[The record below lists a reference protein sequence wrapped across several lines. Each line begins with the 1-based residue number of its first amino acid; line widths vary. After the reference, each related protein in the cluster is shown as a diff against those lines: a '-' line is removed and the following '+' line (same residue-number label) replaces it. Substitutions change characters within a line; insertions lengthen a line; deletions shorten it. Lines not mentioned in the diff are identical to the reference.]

1 MASADNSAPAP
12 DLAGGPPGDMASR
25 PPEPVTSMAPIANP
39 EDMSPEER
47 ERIYGHRYDSMAPA
61 FTRRVRHYRQHGYWR
76 PRAIYY
82 KLAHRPR
89 RHGGAL
95 TAKTLAPAASTAL
108 KPAITAAPTPAPTP
122 APTKAAD
129 RLTQLQSKLAGP
141 IAQGA
146 VLATADD
153 LAAGKPG
160 AVTLSLPATL
170 LSQLRTE
177 AAKLDLAQS
186 ASRVE
191 IHATLT
197 GDGYTITPSGDQIGH
212 PQFNQPLNFT
222 WQAQPIAGAVAGPL
236 KAQVVAQLH
245 GAGATK
251 NVPLLSLEK
260 SITSPAANTATAA
273 PQPDQG
279 GLEALNA
286 KLGFINLP
294 GLGKV
299 AIGFLLAVGLLILVG
314 LALAMAARQQAER
327 ESERRRK
334 ARAMA
339 AARFDEQVE
348 AARASAPF
356 PAPVTA
362 AEAKKAQEVK
372 KPETV

>member
-1 MASADNSAPAP
+1 M
-12 DLAGGPPGDMASR
+12 
-25 PPEPVTSMAPIANP
+25 
-39 EDMSPEER
+39 
-47 ERIYGHRYDSMAPA
+47 
-61 FTRRVRHYRQHGYWR
+61 
-76 PRAIYY
+76 
-82 KLAHRPR
+82 
-89 RHGGAL
+89 
-95 TAKTLAPAASTAL
+95 
-108 KPAITAAPTPAPTP
+108 
-122 APTKAAD
+122 
-129 RLTQLQSKLAGP
+129 
-141 IAQGA
+141 
-146 VLATADD
+146 
-153 LAAGKPG
+153 
-160 AVTLSLPATL
+160 
-170 LSQLRTE
+170 
-177 AAKLDLAQS
+177 
-186 ASRVE
+186 
-191 IHATLT
+191 
-197 GDGYTITPSGDQIGH
+197 
-212 PQFNQPLNFT
+212 
-222 WQAQPIAGAVAGPL
+222 